1 MKKIA
6 ALAGLLLLVTAACGK
21 QPEST
26 DATTAPAADATT
38 APAPAAQNPTPAP
51 TTAADPDQIAAGEEL
66 GNEGEEED
74 TPITTRA
81 NVQLASAVAPSQ
93 PEPQSRWQA
102 GKHYTILVPAQP
114 TNVSTDKIEVVEVF
128 WYGCPH
134 CFALEPFIQAWDKK
148 KPAYIQFTRI
158 PVVWGP
164 VHRAHAQLF
173 YTIAA
178 LGKGPA
184 LHDAAFRE
192 LQSNPGGLVGKSDTE
207 TERLQAAFAKRH
219 GVSEQEFRNYHDSM
233 GVRTRLSRAED
244 LTRRYRVE
252 GVPVMVINGKYTADV
267 TSAGGQNE
275 LIALISDLA
284 AREQKRE

>member
-6 ALAGLLLLVTAACGK
+6 ALAGLLLVVTAACGK

-51 TTAADPDQIAAGEEL
+51 TTDPEQIAAGEEL
-66 GNEGEEED
+66 GNEGEEKD

-114 TNVSTDKIEVVEVF
+114 TNVSPDKIEVVEVF

-134 CFALEPFIQAWDKK
+134 CFALEPFIQAWEKK
-148 KPAYIQFTRI
+148 KPAYVQLTRI

-173 YTIAA
+173 YTLATFDDGA
-178 LGKGPA
+178 A
-184 LHDAAFRE
+184 LHDAAFKE
-192 LQSNPGGLVGKSDTE
+192 LQSNPGGLAGNSAAE
-207 TERLQAAFAKRH
+207 TLRLQAAFAKRH
-219 GVSEQEFRNYHDSM
+219 GVSEQEFSNRFNSM

-284 AREQKRE
+284 AREQKKE